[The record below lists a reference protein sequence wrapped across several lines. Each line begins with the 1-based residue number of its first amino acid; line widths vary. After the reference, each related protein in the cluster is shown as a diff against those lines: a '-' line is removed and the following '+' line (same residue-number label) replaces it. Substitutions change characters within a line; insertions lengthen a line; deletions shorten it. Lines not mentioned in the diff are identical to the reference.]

1 MVKHT
6 QIIRPQIANEFF
18 ECDWPF
24 CGVGALRVN
33 KTTIIAIYIRFTT
46 VKFRSFNFQWLPN
59 ISAFVSY
66 FPR

>member
-6 QIIRPQIANEFF
+6 QIIRQQIANEFF
-18 ECDWPF
+18 ECVWPF

-46 VKFRSFNFQWLPN
+46 VKLTP
-59 ISAFVSY
+59 
-66 FPR
+66 